1 MVFAEGGRSGPRAC
15 QIGGPGLR
23 SLRFVY
29 SPRAIE
35 ARPHGDCPSL
45 TLDGRIKKG
54 GSMNYELKSIQP
66 GSVFANAIR
75 IFVVVGFIV
84 AVLSFFILPNPNI
97 RITLWW
103 QKILAT
109 FLFTVVYAVVVSAV
123 LTLRARLKIAET
135 ILSLARCHGRPPV
148 GGD

>member
-1 MVFAEGGRSGPRAC
+1 
-15 QIGGPGLR
+15 
-23 SLRFVY
+23 
-29 SPRAIE
+29 
-35 ARPHGDCPSL
+35 
-45 TLDGRIKKG
+45 
-54 GSMNYELKSIQP
+54 MNYELKSVQP

-75 IFVVVGFIV
+75 IFVVVGFVV

-123 LTLRARLKIAET
+123 LTLVAWLYNLWAASFPGVKVHFEE
-135 ILSLARCHGRPPV
+135 SE
-148 GGD
+148 D

>member
-1 MVFAEGGRSGPRAC
+1 
-15 QIGGPGLR
+15 
-23 SLRFVY
+23 
-29 SPRAIE
+29 
-35 ARPHGDCPSL
+35 
-45 TLDGRIKKG
+45 
-54 GSMNYELKSIQP
+54 MNYELKSDQP

-75 IFVVVGFIV
+75 IFVVVGFVV

-123 LTLRARLKIAET
+123 LTLIAWLYNVWAGSFPGVKVHFEE
-135 ILSLARCHGRPPV
+135 SE
-148 GGD
+148 D

>member
-1 MVFAEGGRSGPRAC
+1 
-15 QIGGPGLR
+15 
-23 SLRFVY
+23 
-29 SPRAIE
+29 
-35 ARPHGDCPSL
+35 
-45 TLDGRIKKG
+45 
-54 GSMNYELKSIQP
+54 MNYELKSIQT

-109 FLFTVVYAVVVSAV
+109 FLFTVVYALVVSAV
-123 LTLRARLKIAET
+123 LTLIAWLYNLWGANFPGIKVHLEQ
-135 ILSLARCHGRPPV
+135 SEE
-148 GGD
+148 